1 MSIIGSSIKTGA
13 TSASVTGG
21 SDITFAL
28 TGQSVT
34 NGLNVSVSEDTDYR
48 TRRNA
53 TFKSRVPSVANG
65 VYSKG
70 KNEVVFVKP
79 MLLDT
84 GDVVFNNVR
93 ISLEIHPALASA
105 DVKDLRLIGAQLLT
119 DSDYESFWSLGA
131 LS

>member
-28 TGQSVT
+28 TGQTVT

-53 TFKSRVPSVANG
+53 TFKSRVPTVVNG
-65 VYSKG
+65 NYSKG
-70 KNEVVFVKP
+70 KNEVVFVIP
-79 MLLDT
+79 MSLDT
-84 GDVVFNNVR
+84 GETVFNSVR
-93 ISLEIHPALASA
+93 IALEIHPALASA
-105 DVKDLRLIGAQLLT
+105 SVKDLRLIGAQLLT
-119 DSDYESFWSLGA
+119 DSDYDSFWSLGA

>member
-1 MSIIGSSIKTGA
+1 MSIIGSTVKTGA
-13 TSASVTGG
+13 STATVTGG

-34 NGLNVSVSEDTDYR
+34 NGLNVSITEDTDYR
-48 TRRNA
+48 TRRNG
-53 TFKSRVPSVANG
+53 TFKSRVPSVTNG

-79 MLLDT
+79 LLLDDGT
-84 GDVVFNNVR
+84 TVFNTVR
-93 ISLEIHPALASA
+93 LSLECHPALTAS

-119 DSDYESFWSLGA
+119 AAAYDSFWTLGA

>member
-1 MSIIGSSIKTGA
+1 MSIIGSSVKTGA
-13 TSASVTGG
+13 TAASVTGG

-53 TFKSRVPSVANG
+53 TFKSRVPSVTNG

-70 KNEVVFVKP
+70 KNEVVFVQP
-79 MLLDT
+79 LLLDD
-84 GDVVFNNVR
+84 GSVVFNSVR
-93 ISLEIHPALASA
+93 IALETHPALASSA
-105 DVKDLRLIGAQLLT
+105 VKDLRMIGAQLLT
-119 DSDYESFWSLGA
+119 AAAYDSYWSLGA

>member
-1 MSIIGSSIKTGA
+1 MSIIGSTVKTGA
-13 TSASVTGG
+13 TAASVTGG

-34 NGLNVSVSEDTDYR
+34 NGLNVSVVEDSDYQ

-53 TFKSRVPSVANG
+53 TFKSRVPSITNG

-70 KNEVVFVKP
+70 KNEVVFVRP
-79 MLLDT
+79 SVLADGST
-84 GDVVFNNVR
+84 VFNSIR
-93 ISLEIHPALASA
+93 LSLEVHPALTNAE
-105 DVKDLRLIGAQLLT
+105 VTDLRRIGAQLLT
-119 DSDYESFWSLGA
+119 AAPYDSFWSLGA

>member
-1 MSIIGSSIKTGA
+1 MSIIGSTVKTGTTA
-13 TSASVTGG
+13 VSVTGG

-34 NGLNVSVSEDTDYR
+34 NGLNVSVSEDSDYR

-53 TFKSRVPSVANG
+53 TFKSRVPSVTNG
-65 VYSKG
+65 VYTKG

-79 MLLDT
+79 ALLDD
-84 GDVVFNNVR
+84 GSVVFNNIRMSIEV
-93 ISLEIHPALASA
+93 HPSLASS
-105 DVKDLRLIGAQLLT
+105 DVTDLRRIGAQLLT
-119 DSDYESFWSLGA
+119 ATAYDSFWSLGA

>member
-1 MSIIGSSIKTGA
+1 MSIIGSTVKAGTTA
-13 TSASVTGG
+13 VSVTGG

-28 TGQSVT
+28 TGQTVT

-53 TFKSRVPSVANG
+53 TFKSRVPSVTNG

-79 MLLDT
+79 TALSD
-84 GDVVFNNVR
+84 GSVVFNTVR
-93 ISLEIHPALASA
+93 ISVEAHPSLGTS
-105 DVKDLRLIGAQLLT
+105 DVTDLRRIGAQLLT
-119 DSDYESFWSLGA
+119 AAAYDSFWNLGA
-131 LS
+131 LA

>member
-1 MSIIGSSIKTGA
+1 MSIIGSTVKTGTTA
-13 TSASVTGG
+13 VSVAGG

-34 NGLNVSVSEDTDYR
+34 NGLNVSVVEDSDYQ

-53 TFKSRVPSVANG
+53 TFKSRVPSITNG

-79 MLLDT
+79 SVLADGST
-84 GDVVFNNVR
+84 VFNSIR
-93 ISLEIHPALASA
+93 LSLEVHPALTSA
-105 DVKDLRLIGAQLLT
+105 EVTDLRRVGAQLLT
-119 DSDYESFWSLGA
+119 AAAYDSFWSLGA

>member
-1 MSIIGSSIKTGA
+1 MSIVGSSVKTGA
-13 TSASVTGG
+13 TGITVAGG

-34 NGLNVSVSEDTDYR
+34 NGLNVSVAEDSDYQ

-53 TFKSRVPSVANG
+53 TFKSRVPSVTNG

-79 MLLDT
+79 TILSDGST
-84 GDVVFNNVR
+84 VFNTVR
-93 ISLEIHPALASA
+93 IALEVHPSLTST
-105 DVKDLRLIGAQLLT
+105 DVTDLRRIGAQLLT
-119 DSDYESFWSLGA
+119 AAAYDSYWNLGA

>member
-1 MSIIGSSIKTGA
+1 MSIIGSSVKAGTTA
-13 TSASVTGG
+13 VSVTGG

-28 TGQSVT
+28 TGQTVA
-34 NGLNVSVSEDTDYR
+34 NGLNVSVTEDADYR

-53 TFKSRVPSVANG
+53 TWKSRVPSVSGG

-79 MLLDT
+79 IVLDDGT
-84 GDVVFNNVR
+84 TVFNNIR
-93 ISLEIHPALASA
+93 ISLEVHPALASA
-105 DVKDLRLIGAQLLT
+105 DAVDLRRIGAQLLT
-119 DSDYESFWSLGA
+119 ATTYDSFWSLGA